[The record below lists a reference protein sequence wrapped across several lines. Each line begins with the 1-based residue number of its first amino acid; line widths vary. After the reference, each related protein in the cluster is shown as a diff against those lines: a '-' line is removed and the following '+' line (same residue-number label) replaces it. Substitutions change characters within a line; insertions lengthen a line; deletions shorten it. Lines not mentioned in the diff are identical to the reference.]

1 MLEINNLHAQV
12 GGTPIL
18 QGVTLSIK
26 EGETHALMGP
36 NGSGKST
43 LAYILA
49 GKPGYEVTQGTISFD
64 GDDLVKLAP
73 EERARKGLFLSFQH
87 PIEIPGVR
95 LDHFLRAGYNELM
108 KSKEAEEL
116 DPLQFDRL
124 IRTRAK
130 SLIWILI

>member
-49 GKPGYEVTQGTISFD
+49 GKPG
-64 GDDLVKLAP
+64 
-73 EERARKGLFLSFQH
+73 
-87 PIEIPGVR
+87 
-95 LDHFLRAGYNELM
+95 
-108 KSKEAEEL
+108 
-116 DPLQFDRL
+116 
-124 IRTRAK
+124 
-130 SLIWILI
+130 